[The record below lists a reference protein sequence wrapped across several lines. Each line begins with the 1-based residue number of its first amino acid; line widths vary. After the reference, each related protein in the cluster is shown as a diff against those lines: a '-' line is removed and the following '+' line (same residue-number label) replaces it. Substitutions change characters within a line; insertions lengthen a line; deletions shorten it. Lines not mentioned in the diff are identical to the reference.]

1 MDRILIFIIQIYIS
15 RFIIQLRLAAETL
28 TMFVFSRGQNQKSNL
43 SVRYI
48 GHLNRKKAFILKK
61 NCKMLF
67 IKFWTKLKKLLKRKF
82 IKSRFLFRFK
92 WRLKVMGGNFTPLP
106 SLKILILVRCNDWKW
121 KNLMRKFLI

>member
-61 NCKMLF
+61 IAKCFSSNF
-67 IKFWTKLKKLLKRKF
+67 EQNLK
-82 IKSRFLFRFK
+82 
-92 WRLKVMGGNFTPLP
+92 NY
-106 SLKILILVRCNDWKW
+106 
-121 KNLMRKFLI
+121 